1 LGNIFDIFSYLFD
14 ADFLC
19 VFETALLQVVH
30 AKGTRRPHFRRAL
43 GAIWNT
49 ISTNMEKLNCD
60 SVWEGMRKSSFG
72 GLVFHLV
79 LSDPCACFR
88 DLFFHASFDDLSP
101 FYTFVHPLEAHF
113 LQHFAIIS
121 TIIFKHA
128 KNRKIGLDPESRRV
142 HLRHIKG
149 NGETGRHLGSIW
161 VASEHLGSGKH
172 LGGIWETSTLGFPPL
187 SRRCLLGAQGLLT
200 NTVRIP

>member
-1 LGNIFDIFSYLFD
+1 LEHNLNKYGK
-14 ADFLC
+14 
-19 VFETALLQVVH
+19 VETAIPCGRVCENQALEGLCFTLFCQIHVQVF
-30 AKGTRRPHFRRAL
+30 GT
-43 GAIWNT
+43 
-49 ISTNMEKLNCD
+49 S
-60 SVWEGMRKSSFG
+60 
-72 GLVFHLV
+72 
-79 LSDPCACFR
+79 
-88 DLFFHASFDDLSP
+88 FFHASFDDLSP